1 MGKHT
6 PHDQQQAWVAA
17 WRESGESMRRFAA
30 RHGLQ
35 VQTFRSWVRAQR
47 EAELRAEFLE
57 VQLPALTSPVP
68 RQTFAVHVGGLAF
81 VFDEPPPPDWFAAV
95 LRGVGRC

>member
-6 PHDQQQAWVAA
+6 TREEQRAWVAA

-30 RHGLQ
+30 GHGLK
-35 VQTFRSWVRAQR
+35 VQTFRSWVRTER
-47 EAELRAEFLE
+47 ETELRAEFLE
-57 VQLPALTSPVP
+57 VQLPAVASVAP
-68 RQTFAVHVGGLAF
+68 RRTFAVHVGGLAF

>member
-6 PHDQQQAWVAA
+6 PPDQQRAWISA
-17 WRESGESMRRFAA
+17 WRESGDSMRRFAL
-30 RHGLQ
+30 RHGLT

-47 EAELRAEFLE
+47 DTDPRAAFLE
-57 VQLPALTSPVP
+57 VQLPAVEASVP
-68 RQTFAVHVGGLAF
+68 RRSFAVYVGGLAF
-81 VFDEPPPPDWFAAV
+81 LFDEPPPPDWFAEL

>member
-6 PHDQQQAWVAA
+6 PRDEQLAWVSA

-30 RHGLQ
+30 RHGLR
-35 VQTFRSWVRAQR
+35 VQTFRAWVRTQR
-47 EAELRAEFLE
+47 ETELRAEFLE
-57 VQLPALTSPVP
+57 VQLSAVTVAP
-68 RQTFAVHVGGLAF
+68 RTGFAVRVGGLAF

-95 LRGVGRC
+95 LRGAGRC

>member
-1 MGKHT
+1 MARHT
-6 PHDQQQAWVAA
+6 PRDQQLAWVAA

-30 RHGLQ
+30 RHGLA

-47 EAELRAEFLE
+47 EAHLRAEFLE
-57 VQLPALTSPVP
+57 VQLPASISPMA
-68 RQTFAVHVGGLAF
+68 RRAFAVHVGGLAF
-81 VFDEPPPPDWFAAV
+81 VFDEPPPPEWFAAV